1 MSDLKSKTCAEW
13 SRSIENVKSKI
24 ASFFHRRRHGR
35 LVRHYFLI
43 SLLLIAGGLISSAAL
58 EIYFRYR
65 ESQEQIAQLE
75 REAAA
80 VAALKIERFV
90 QEIVTA
96 IKSSTKS
103 REVMQSKVSPEYRFE
118 LKRLLYLA
126 PAITEAVVLDSDGV
140 KQAHVSRAGAV
151 SQDSELDFSASPGFR
166 RALQGKPDYGPVY
179 FVQNSES
186 YMTIAFP
193 IEQYAGTVI
202 GVLQAEVNLK
212 HVWDVV
218 SNIKAGEA
226 GYAYVVSRSGD
237 LIAHRDIS
245 LVLRRQ
251 NLAHLTQVKGA
262 IEVASGAP
270 RPRVTLASNLEGKKV
285 ISSSAF
291 IPSLQWLVII
301 ERPAE
306 EAYTPLYA
314 SMLRTSALL
323 LVGFTMAVLAS
334 LFVGRRVVRPLE
346 ALRRGV
352 ERIGK
357 GDLSHTLQLKTGDEI
372 EILAEEFNEMAT
384 HLREAYTGLEHKVAE
399 RTRELRETL
408 EQQVAI
414 TEVLGVMASR
424 PTDTKALLEAIL
436 ERALQ
441 LCQAHRGSIF
451 TFDGEAFHLA
461 LINYPVLAE
470 TLTFI
475 EAPIRPGPETP
486 LRRIALDLKPIH
498 SPDILTDPRF
508 SPPSVYRDEGIR
520 STIAIQMLKEGKL
533 LGAINIHRREVQPF
547 NGREIEALTAFANQA
562 VIALEN
568 ARLFEQLQVRSRDLA
583 EKGEQLE
590 IANRH
595 KSQFLANVNHELR
608 TPVSAIIGYGRL
620 VLRATESQISR
631 LQRENLEDLLRNAE
645 RLINQ
650 IDSLLEFSKIEAGK
664 IEMHVEPVKV
674 NEVIHGVISTVEP
687 TLNGDNVRVVQEI
700 GPELP
705 VLNTD
710 REKLGQILLNLLDNA
725 VKFTD
730 RGEIRISAAQLNGS
744 LKLVVS
750 DTGIGIP
757 KEDLN
762 KIFEE
767 FQRGEPSG
775 TRNYRG
781 TGLGLAIA
789 KKFVNLLGG
798 DISVES
804 EVGRGSVFTVT
815 LPFDYRESGVDK
827 EIFAV

>member
-1 MSDLKSKTCAEW
+1 MSDLRSK
-13 SRSIENVKSKI
+13 IENLTSQI
-24 ASFFHRRRHGR
+24 APLFNRRRRGR

-65 ESQEQIAQLE
+65 ESQEQIALLE

-80 VAALKIERFV
+80 VGALKIERFI
-90 QEIVTA
+90 QDIATA
-96 IKSSTKS
+96 IRGSTKS
-103 REVMQSKVSPEYRFE
+103 REVMQSRVSSEYRFE

-126 PAITEAVVLDSDGV
+126 PAITEAVALDSDGV
-140 KQAHVSRAGAV
+140 KQAHVSRVGAV
-151 SQDSELDFSASPGFR
+151 SRDSRSDFAASPGFQ

-179 FVQNSES
+179 FVQNSEP

-193 IEQYAGTVI
+193 IEQSAGTMI

-218 SNIKAGEA
+218 SNIKTGEA
-226 GYAYVVSRSGD
+226 GYAYVVTRSGD

-245 LVLRRQ
+245 MVLLRQ
-251 NLAHLTQVKGA
+251 NLGHLTQVKGA
-262 IEVASGAP
+262 LEAASGAP
-270 RPRVTLASNLEGKKV
+270 RPRVTVASNLEGKKV

-301 ERPAE
+301 ERPVE

-357 GDLSHTLQLKTGDEI
+357 GDLSHSLHLNTGDEI
-372 EILAEEFNEMAT
+372 EILADEFNEMAT
-384 HLREAYTGLEHKVAE
+384 HLREAYTGLERKVAE

-408 EQQVAI
+408 QQQVAI

-441 LCQAHRGSIF
+441 LCQASRGSIF

-461 LINYPVLAE
+461 LINSPVSAE

-475 EAPIRPGPETP
+475 EAPILPGPETP

-498 SPDILTDPRF
+498 SADILTDPRF

-520 STIAIQMLKEGKL
+520 TTIAMPMLKEGKL
-533 LGAINIHRREVQPF
+533 LGAIVINRREVQPF
-547 NGREIEALTAFANQA
+547 NEREIEALTAFANQA

-608 TPVSAIIGYGRL
+608 TPVSAIIGYARL
-620 VLRATESQISR
+620 VLRATEGQISQ
-631 LQRENLEDLLRNAE
+631 LQKENLQDLLHNGE
-645 RLINQ
+645 RLLNQ

-664 IEMHVEPVKV
+664 MEMHVEPVGL
-674 NEVIHGVISTVEP
+674 NEVIQGAVSTIEP
-687 TLNGDNVRVVQEI
+687 TLNGAYIRIIREI
-700 GPELP
+700 GSDLP
-705 VLNTD
+705 ALNTD
-710 REKLGQILLNLLDNA
+710 REKLRQIVLNLLDNA
-725 VKFTD
+725 VKFTE
-730 RGEIRISAAQLNGS
+730 RGEIKIATSQQNGS

-757 KEDLN
+757 KEELN

-767 FQRGEPSG
+767 FHRGDSSG
-775 TRNYRG
+775 NRNYRG
-781 TGLGLAIA
+781 TGLGLAIV

-798 DISVES
+798 EVAVES
-804 EVGRGSVFTVT
+804 ELGKGSVFTVT
-815 LPFDYRESGVDK
+815 LPLDSTMKPLDPSTSSG
-827 EIFAV
+827 